1 MKTFLLIGPAAIPFG
16 RFALFVVIGRQVGSG
31 AMLAMLIA
39 LAVENSKLRN
49 HNAGE

>member
-16 RFALFVVIGRQVGSG
+16 RFAPFVVVGRQVGSG

-39 LAVENSKLRN
+39 LAAENNKLRN
-49 HNAGE
+49 QKTGS